1 MPSLFRAARCWAQ
14 RADFFIDT
22 LSRSYFVQKVFTEC
36 ALKYPVKY
44 DIIIVPNEREVEH
57 MTIKQLPMI
66 YNVDK
71 IRVYVKN
78 GLVAELWVGQ
88 MGISWYYENDDRLK
102 PFLDRKV
109 EELSISI
116 DGCLSETVVLE
127 IFYYK
132 F

>member
-1 MPSLFRAARCWAQ
+1 
-14 RADFFIDT
+14 
-22 LSRSYFVQKVFTEC
+22 
-36 ALKYPVKY
+36 
-44 DIIIVPNEREVEH
+44 
-57 MTIKQLPMI
+57 MTIKQLPMV

-88 MGISWYYENDDRLK
+88 MGIQWYYENDDRLK
-102 PFLDRKV
+102 AFLDR
-109 EELSISI
+109 EIEALDISI
-116 DGCLSETVVLE
+116 DGCLSETIVLE